1 MSKNAGASNFEFFGA
16 ISFESR
22 ILLIVILIGSH
33 FDDALL
39 ASTSSQQS

>member
-33 FDDALL
+33 RFDDALL
-39 ASTSSQQS
+39 ASTSQQS